1 MPAVAYIGEK
11 LKGLRQAKVLT
22 QHQLAAKAG
31 VSQVAIARI
40 ETNKSEPHFTTI
52 QKLAAALGVEPAELV
67 RDE

>member
-11 LKGLRQAKVLT
+11 LRKMRQEKVLT

-40 ETNKSEPHFTTI
+40 ETNRSEPHFTTI
-52 QKLAAALGVEPAELV
+52 QKLAGALGVEPAELV
-67 RDE
+67 RND